1 MAARLAA
8 SSPSPVALPSASIV
22 RLSRS
27 SAGMG
32 RLARASVLASPSRRV
47 PGISPTNRRE
57 VRATSWRLLEA
68 GELELAHV
76 LEAFH
81 VLRRERIEAGQG
93 GPAERRG
100 DREVGL
106 ERVRML
112 AGDAELVVQ
121 VRAGRGAGA
130 ADIAGGRALS
140 GRVALDR
147 KR

>member
-1 MAARLAA
+1 VC
-8 SSPSPVALPSASIV
+8 SSDLPVALPSASIV

-32 RLARASVLASPSRRV
+32 RLARASVLASPSTDMSASTASTPSMLV
-47 PGISPTNRRE
+47 PDISATDRRE
-57 VRATSWRLLEA
+57 VRATGWRLLEA

-121 VRAGRGAGA
+121 VRAGREAGA
-130 ADIAGGRALS
+130 AD
-140 GRVALDR
+140 V
-147 KR
+147 